1 MAPFTDDTE
10 IINGLHKGDEASIRA
25 LYAMHY
31 RALCYFAERLV
42 HDKAEAE
49 DIAVETFLKLLNKR
63 NDFDNLRDIKSFL
76 FTAARNACIDF
87 LRKLKVRNKG
97 NMEPELLS
105 VPDELAGEAEMI
117 TAKILQTIYAEA
129 ENLPGQCRQVFKS
142 FFIEGKSTAIIAAEM
157 GLSPQT
163 VLNQKIKALQLL
175 RLTLF
180 RKGLYTAS
188 IFMCVLDSLSC
199 PQ

>member
-1 MAPFTDDTE
+1 MSPGTNHTD
-10 IINGLHKGDEASIRA
+10 IINGLHKGEEASIRA

-31 RALCYFAERLV
+31 RALCYFAERLILE
-42 HDKAEAE
+42 KAEAE
-49 DIAVETFLKLLNKR
+49 DIAVETFIKLLNKR
-63 NDFDNLRDIKSFL
+63 HDFDNLPDIKSFL

-87 LRKLKVRNKG
+87 LRKAKRRNRSPI
-97 NMEPELLS
+97 EPELLS
-105 VPDELAGEAEMI
+105 IPDQPTGEAEMI

-157 GLSPQT
+157 GISPQT
-163 VLNQKIKALQLL
+163 VLNQKIKALQTL

-180 RKGLYTAS
+180 RKGLFPAGMLIGILHK
-188 IFMCVLDSLSC
+188 IF
-199 PQ
+199 